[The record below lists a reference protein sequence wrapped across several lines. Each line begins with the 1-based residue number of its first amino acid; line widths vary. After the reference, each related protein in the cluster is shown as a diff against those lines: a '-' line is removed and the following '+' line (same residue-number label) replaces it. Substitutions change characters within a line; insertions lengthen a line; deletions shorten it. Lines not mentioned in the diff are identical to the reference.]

1 MLDNCFFPNTGL
13 RVDKPYT
20 MNKVEVDTRINGN
33 VELPIYVY
41 AGNGLNSEY
50 FDDYCIDM
58 LTKSGYNADEFV
70 TIDLSSQKMI
80 FLLCLPEMC
89 MKFQELIDSI
99 YEQALQRYNNSMY
112 YIIEFDS
119 IKDTEEC
126 LRHMTYKKRE
136 VKYDDKR
143 KKLYI
148 KMRDDDGVVPF
159 EFGSISM
166 VPDIRYNVLKDI
178 SSVITGA

>member
-1 MLDNCFFPNTGL
+1 MLSNCFFPHTGL

-20 MNKVEVDTRINGN
+20 MSKVEVDTKVNGN
-33 VELPIYVY
+33 IELPVYAY
-41 AGNGLNSEY
+41 AGNGLNSEH
-50 FDDYCIDM
+50 FDNYCIDM
-58 LTKSGYNADEFV
+58 LTKSGYNTNEFV
-70 TIDLSSQKMI
+70 TVDMSSQRMV
-80 FLLCLPEMC
+80 FLLCLPGMC
-89 MKFQELIDSI
+89 IRFQELIDSI
-99 YEQALQRYNNSMY
+99 YEQALKRYNESMY

-178 SSVITGA
+178 SSIVTGA